1 MIDRSI
7 APEIHPLSSLN
18 LIDDEHESLK
28 NGIEIYVIQDP
39 TLDVLRVDIQFKAG
53 TIFQDKPLL
62 ASSTINMITEG
73 TKQHTSAELSEIIDY
88 YGTFVSKHTTHR
100 NSEAGFSIMC
110 KHAEPLIHLLYEMV
124 TESIFPEKELKLNL
138 MESREEF
145 LIQMEGTSF
154 LARRELAQRLF
165 GKKHPLTDWVKKS
178 DFKNLTAEEVAEF
191 HRKHYNADGCRIFL
205 TGNVTD
211 DILKCVRDTFSAL
224 PGGSSASGDG
234 VASGSD
240 AVAGGAGDSKA
251 TAGSGAGGSKAT
263 AGSEAG
269 GAGSSETT
277 ASGSGSGS
285 AKSLEERVLPPL
297 KPSPVGRY
305 DVKKKGAEQSSI
317 RIGKMC
323 ITRRD
328 PDFPVFMLLN
338 TIFGGYFGSRL
349 MSNIREKH
357 GYTYGIRSAYRQFHS
372 DIAIWYIA
380 ADVNSD
386 KCDKAIDECKKEM
399 ARMGKE
405 LVSDDE
411 LARARETLH
420 SDALR
425 GLDGAFAQ
433 SLLLKRRL
441 EFGLDPTEYITTLE
455 RIKTCTAEEIR
466 DLARRLLNP
475 DDCHIITVG

>member
-53 TIFQDKPLL
+53 AIFQDKPLL

-73 TKQHTSAELSEIIDY
+73 TKKHTSAELSEIIDY
-88 YGTFVSKHTTHR
+88 YGTFIAKHTTHR

-124 TESIFPEKELKLNL
+124 TESIFPEKELEVNL
-138 MESREEF
+138 MERREEF
-145 LIQMEGTSF
+145 LIQMEETSF

-178 DFKNLTAEEVAEF
+178 DFKNLTAAEVAEF
-191 HRKHYNADGCRIFL
+191 YHKHYNADGCRIFL

-211 DILKCVRDTFSAL
+211 DILRCVRDTFSAL
-224 PGGSSASGDG
+224 PGGCYVSG
-234 VASGSD
+234 VASGSG
-240 AVAGGAGDSKA
+240 V
-251 TAGSGAGGSKAT
+251 TAGSSAGGSKA
-263 AGSEAG
+263 GSSATG
-269 GAGSSETT
+269 SKAGSSSKANGSNTGSDAT
-277 ASGSGSGS
+277 ATSSSS
-285 AKSLEERVLPPL
+285 SEADSKFLEERNLPPL

-357 GYTYGIRSAYRQFHS
+357 GYTYSIRSAYRQYHS
-372 DIAIWYIA
+372 DIAIWYIS

-386 KCDKAIDECKKEM
+386 KCDKAIEECKKEM
-399 ARMGKE
+399 VRMGKE

-411 LARARETLH
+411 LARARELIH

-425 GLDGAFAQ
+425 GVDGAFAQ
-433 SLLLKRRL
+433 SIVLKQRL
-441 EFGLDPTEYITTLE
+441 EFGLDPSEYITTLE
-455 RIKTCTAEEIR
+455 RIKTCTAEEVR